1 MSMELVGRRL
11 QVFVLD
17 LTESLPNSPGN
28 LYSIPSGTPL
38 TPYRHADGVQSNYG
52 GIRAQ
57 HLPTV
62 TDVLTEISRDPHRI
76 LPESLHPNT
85 ESFHHPDGL
94 LPVTCQ
100 ESFAL

>member
-17 LTESLPNSPGN
+17 LTESLRNPPGN

-38 TPYRHADGVQSNYG
+38 TPYRNANGLQSFHGV
-52 GIRAQ
+52 IRAY
-57 HLPTV
+57 HVPTV
-62 TDVLTEISRDPHRI
+62 ADV